1 MTEASPAATG
11 SAVDRARA
19 SLRAVDA
26 DLHHDFAEW
35 AEIAPYVDA
44 GLRHRLK
51 LGRDRGLARHGF
63 RRVGASPAG
72 PNSDP
77 AVVEQMLRERCID
90 RAVLTGTVFSLG
102 VQPNMDL
109 SSALARAINDWT
121 YDKWLRPHDCF
132 KGSILIAQ
140 QDAEAAAAEIDRL
153 GENPAFVQVL
163 MCSAS
168 EAPFGRRQYHPIY
181 AACQRQRL
189 PLALHIGGEG
199 AGVSAPSTPVGHPN
213 TYIEWYSALPQA
225 YMAHLTS
232 LISEGVFERFPGLR
246 VVLCEGGL
254 AWLPHVVWRF
264 EKNFKAVRA
273 ETPWLT
279 RLPSRYVWEHF
290 RLTTYPLEEL
300 PRSSDWEGVLEM
312 IHADRTVLFSSN
324 YPYWEY
330 GDPFAMLAD
339 FPEPYRRRI
348 MVENALELYGDRLL
362 APNRTTGT
370 PSG

>member
-1 MTEASPAATG
+1 M
-11 SAVDRARA
+11 SAESTPVPSALSTQHSA
-19 SLRAVDA
+19 LRAVDA

-35 AEIAPYVDA
+35 AEIGPYLDP

-63 RRVGASPAG
+63 RKVGATAAG
-72 PNSDP
+72 SNSDP
-77 AVVEQMLRERCID
+77 AAVQAVLRERGID
-90 RAVLTGTVFSLG
+90 RAILSGSVFSLG

-109 SSALARAINDWT
+109 SAALARAINDWT
-121 YDKWLRPHDCF
+121 YDKWLRPYGCF
-132 KGSILIAQ
+132 KGSILVGQ
-140 QDAEAAAAEIDRL
+140 QDAEQAAAEIDRL

-163 MCSAS
+163 MCSAG
-168 EAPFGRRQYHPIY
+168 EAPVGRRQYHPIY
-181 AACQRQRL
+181 AAGQRHGL

-199 AGVSAPSTPVGHPN
+199 AGTSAPSTPVGHPN
-213 TYIEWYSALPQA
+213 TYVEWYSALPQV

-232 LISEGVFERFPGLR
+232 MVSEGVFERFPRLR

-279 RLPSRYVWEHF
+279 KLPSQYVWEHF

-300 PRSSDWEGVLEM
+300 PRPDDWASVLEM

-330 GDPFAMLAD
+330 GDPFEVLAD
-339 FPEPYRRRI
+339 FPDAYRRRI
-348 MVENALELYGDRLL
+348 MVENALELYGERLL
-362 APNRTTGT
+362 APNG
-370 PSG
+370 